1 MTARVPSGATTGPIT
16 VTTPDGS
23 ATSTDSFDA
32 IPIEHVVVIYQE
44 NHSFDN
50 VLGAWCEKNHRC
62 DGVTSGKTS
71 TGREVK
77 LGTSPDVAPTVAH
90 SHAAQLTAIDG
101 GKMDGFDRI
110 RGCKPPKYPCY
121 VQYQPPQIPNLIAY
135 ADAYALSDAT
145 FEDDTHMSFGS
156 HLDLLA
162 ATADGFTGNN
172 PQRTNFGK
180 GPGWGCD
187 SFRDAQYYFQS
198 KTILVPAC
206 VPDQAGNGPYRSS
219 PVSYV
224 PTILTRLESAGI
236 SFGLYLGPG
245 NTAGGDG
252 YNWAPCPYFYE
263 CLGGSQA
270 DRWHPASQILT
281 DASNGTLPAVSF
293 VTPTGPNSQHNGN
306 SMAQGDNWIGS
317 IVSAI
322 QRNEDLWRSTAIFI
336 TYDDCGCFYDHV
348 PPPSG
353 RGIRVPM
360 VIVSPYA
367 RAEFTDHNPARF
379 DSMLAYIEH
388 TFGLQSLGQ
397 GDADAYDYAD
407 AFDYGQIPLG
417 GVRAV
422 RTPIPRWEM
431 RWIAAHPQSQ
441 EDGIT

>member
-1 MTARVPSGATTGPIT
+1 MRFRDSARRAGLLLLLVGVVLMASGLGAFADSPGITGFAPPSGATGTTVTISGFGFTGALEVQFNGTDASFNVDSDNQITARVPSGATTGPIT

-135 ADAYALSDAT
+135 ADVYALSDAT

-245 NTAGGDG
+245 NTAGGG
-252 YNWAPCPYFYE
+252 
-263 CLGGSQA
+263 
-270 DRWHPASQILT
+270 
-281 DASNGTLPAVSF
+281 
-293 VTPTGPNSQHNGN
+293 
-306 SMAQGDNWIGS
+306 
-317 IVSAI
+317 
-322 QRNEDLWRSTAIFI
+322 
-336 TYDDCGCFYDHV
+336 
-348 PPPSG
+348 
-353 RGIRVPM
+353 
-360 VIVSPYA
+360 
-367 RAEFTDHNPARF
+367 
-379 DSMLAYIEH
+379 
-388 TFGLQSLGQ
+388 
-397 GDADAYDYAD
+397 
-407 AFDYGQIPLG
+407 
-417 GVRAV
+417 
-422 RTPIPRWEM
+422 
-431 RWIAAHPQSQ
+431 
-441 EDGIT
+441 